1 MNTAN
6 TDITKFKIIVV
17 EWLRDNDVKTGKEL
31 YDDILCPKEI
41 QNENIKCEY
50 HSVST
55 KKDFV
60 KVFKLIEDNLQDGE
74 IATLQ
79 IESHGSDEGIGV
91 SPIEFVT
98 WKEFYDLI
106 RPINIKNGGLLFV
119 CLSMCVSYASLSS
132 IEPNKRAPYLAMI
145 ATTDKMLPDDLYNS
159 FVDFYESYNYIL
171 DIAAFQK
178 MANGVK
184 RSDGKPAFVLYKAE
198 DVFDW
203 TFDIDRDSQNK
214 KHLINECYIQGKM
227 KNPNYTKEQAEKD
240 LITIFEEAKSHR
252 DYYCFKD
259 IYGGSKEEQQ
269 KDNNEKYSNN

>member
-17 EWLRDNDVKTGKEL
+17 EWLRGNDVKTGKEL

-55 KKDFV
+55 KKDFI
-60 KVFKLIEDNLQDGE
+60 KVFKLIENNLQDGE

-79 IESHGSDEGIGV
+79 IESHGLDEGIGV
-91 SPIEFVT
+91 SPTEFVS

-106 RPINIKNGGLLFV
+106 RPINIKMGGLLFV
-119 CLSMCVSYASLSS
+119 CLSMCLGIASLSS

-159 FVDFYESYNYIL
+159 FMDFYNSYNNIL
-171 DIAAFQK
+171 DVAAFKK

-184 RSDGKPAFVLYKAE
+184 RKDGKPAFVMYRAE
-198 DVFDW
+198 EIFDLVFDL
-203 TFDIDRDSQNK
+203 DRDPQNK
-214 KHLINECYIQGKM
+214 KHLINECYVQGKIQ
-227 KNPNYTKEQAEKD
+227 NANYTKEQAEND
-240 LITIFEEAKSHR
+240 LVAIFEEAKSHK

-259 IYGGSKEEQQ
+259 ILSENKE
-269 KDNNEKYSNN
+269 N